1 MATFQIPG
9 LDYDDS
15 DESSPDIEET
25 EPPLDNHMCIDC
37 YSIAMKIVQQPRG
50 TPVSDKYLIV
60 HELTSEEL
68 TTFGNALKD
77 SDIDPDGDDFI
88 HCDRCNCYYRA
99 SCKEHPLFWVKD
111 REPAKSSRP
120 EDRARMTA
128 PAFISIKTSSIPN
141 AGLGAFA
148 EACIPVGM
156 VFGPYQGILID
167 DASEAEKDGYCWEL
181 RSSDGPHFMDGS
193 NTQYSNWMRYINS
206 SRHDREQNLLAF
218 QYCGG
223 VYYRVIRPIKMK
235 DELLVWY
242 GKKFGKS
249 LGVFTTFR
257 SLKRPITPASKNP
270 FIL

>member
-1 MATFQIPG
+1 MASFQIPG
-9 LDYDDS
+9 LDYDS
-15 DESSPDIEET
+15 ESGRVAKWSSPSPEPEET
-25 EPPLDNHMCIDC
+25 KPPMDNHMCIDC

-50 TPVSDKYLIV
+50 NPVPDKYLVV

-68 TTFGNALKD
+68 ASFGNALKD
-77 SDIDPDGDDFI
+77 SDIDHDGDDFI

-111 REPAKSSRP
+111 REP
-120 EDRARMTA
+120 
-128 PAFISIKTSSIPN
+128 
-141 AGLGAFA
+141 
-148 EACIPVGM
+148 VGM

-181 RSSDGPHFMDGS
+181 RGRKLDNFIPD
-193 NTQYSNWMRYINS
+193 
-206 SRHDREQNLLAF
+206 DREQNLLAF

-235 DELLVWY
+235 EELLVWY

-249 LGVFTTFR
+249 LGVFTTLR
-257 SLKRPITPASKNP
+257 SLKRPSTPANKNP